1 VSDSGHLLSGYRMF
15 TLIRRSRSGQ
25 RRSRGQSLVEFAL
38 VLPLILLIVMFG
50 IDFGRA
56 YMGWVGLQNAAR
68 IAANYAGT
76 HPDTLINWGSPTDK
90 YRMQYDKLIN
100 ADFATSNC
108 QLGPIPA
115 PTFIDGPDTGNT
127 TKDIGDSAAVKLICT
142 FRFATPFIGAVL
154 GNQLTMAADS
164 TFVVRSGEYSTTVI
178 PTPTPAPTP
187 TPTPTPTAEPTP
199 TPTPGGTPGPTP
211 TATPTATPTPAP
223 CIAPNFINSRKADAQ
238 SLWNTAGF
246 TNTVLYLPGNGNYL
260 IGQQLGAVG
269 GQGYP
274 CSATTVTVGPPP

>member
-1 VSDSGHLLSGYRMF
+1 MRI
-15 TLIRRSRSGQ
+15 LIRRSRPG
-25 RRSRGQSLVEFAL
+25 RLRTRGQSLVEFAL

-56 YMGWVGLQNAAR
+56 YQGWVNLQNAAR

-76 HPDTLINWGSPTDK
+76 HPDALINWGSPTDK
-90 YRMQYDKLIN
+90 NRMQYDKLIN

-108 QLGPIPA
+108 LLGALPE
-115 PTFIDGPDTGNT
+115 PTFIDGPDAGNT
-127 TKDIGDSAAVKLICT
+127 AKDIGDSASVRLTCT
-142 FRFATPFIGAVL
+142 FRFATPFIGAIL

-178 PTPTPAPTP
+178 PTPTPSPTP
-187 TPTPTPTAEPTP
+187 TPEPTPTPVPTP

-211 TATPTATPTPAP
+211 TAAPTPTPTPTP

-238 SLWNTAGF
+238 SMWNAKGF
-246 TNTVLYLPGNGNYL
+246 TSTVQYLPGNGNYL
-260 IGQQLGAVG
+260 IGQQLGAIG

-274 CSATTVTVGPPP
+274 CTATTVTVGP